1 MDIVHDQWCVEMDM
15 DIVDVQYDA
24 SKWTWI
30 LCMTNMMRR
39 NGHGHCAWPMMR
51 RNGHGYC
58 AWPIWCV
65 EMDMDIVHD
74 QYDASKWFPISVT
87 SFIIKLKLS
96 KHYSRK
102 RDNKNNIH
110 DLCVLCIFPPRTRYI
125 LCIDVQLISI
135 LYIFSILITS
145 NVWSTIIN

>member
-1 MDIVHDQWCVEMDM
+1 MYILVLQDVCTLQENVVDMKCHWCMKNIMYDIM
-15 DIVDVQYDA
+15 A
-24 SKWTWI
+24 K
-30 LCMTNMMRR
+30 
-39 NGHGHCAWPMMR
+39 NGSNYTLYRHC
-51 RNGHGYC
+51 GC
-58 AWPIWCV
+58 PIWCV